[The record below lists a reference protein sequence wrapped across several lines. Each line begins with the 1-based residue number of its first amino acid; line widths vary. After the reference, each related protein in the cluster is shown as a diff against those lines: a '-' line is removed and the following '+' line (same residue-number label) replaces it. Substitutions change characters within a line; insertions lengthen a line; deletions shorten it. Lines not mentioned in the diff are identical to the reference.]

1 MGNAV
6 EDRAKAATL
15 QDGDVI
21 RILLEQHARIRDLF
35 GQVKTSVGRE
45 TKQEAFDDLRALL
58 AVHETAEELVLRP
71 VSARLVGSAVV
82 DERNDEEAE
91 ATEVLSKLE
100 SLDIESPEFVTQF
113 AELEQAVD
121 QHADAEER
129 EEFVQ
134 ILAACSEE
142 ERLQMGGKVRA
153 AEVVAPTRPH
163 PGIEPGSTAQKVT
176 GPFLGLVDRVRD
188 AITGA
193 H

>member
-6 EDRAKAATL
+6 EERAKAATL
-15 QDGDVI
+15 HDGDVI

-35 GQVKTSVGRE
+35 GQVQASVGRE
-45 TKQEAFDDLRALL
+45 TKQEAFDELRALL

-71 VSARLVGSAVV
+71 VTARLVGQNVV

-91 ATEVLSKLE
+91 ATQVLSKLE
-100 SLDIESPEFVTQF
+100 SLDIDSPEFLTQF
-113 AELEQAVD
+113 AEFEQAVG

-129 EEFVQ
+129 DEFFH
-134 ILAACSEE
+134 ILTACSEE

-163 PGIEPGSTAQKVT
+163 PGVEPGSTTQKVT
-176 GPFLGLVDRVRD
+176 GPFLALLDRARD
-188 AITGA
+188 AISHAG
-193 H
+193 